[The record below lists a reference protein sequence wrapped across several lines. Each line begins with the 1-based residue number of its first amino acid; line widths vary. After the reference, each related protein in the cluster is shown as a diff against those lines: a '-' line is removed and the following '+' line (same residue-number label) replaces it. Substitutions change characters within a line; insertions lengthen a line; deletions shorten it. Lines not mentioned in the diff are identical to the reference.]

1 MKEALARRIEE
12 LAAIDGVA
20 GFEQDVVA
28 YMAEALR
35 GLGLP
40 TEVDRFGNLVATR
53 RGSRGSPSVM
63 IAAHADEIGA
73 MVRSIDERGFIWFE
87 KIGGTQDILL
97 PGRMVRV
104 NGVFGVVG
112 TKAGHLVK
120 GAESEVVQASKLYVD
135 VGTSS
140 RAQTEALGI
149 RIGDPIAFVGEV
161 HRFANPDLLCGKA
174 LDNRVS
180 CAMLLQLFEELQTMD
195 FPGTL
200 YGVVNVQEEIG
211 WQGIRLVGAK
221 LRPDSAIV
229 VDTIP
234 SGDTPDTDFHREL
247 AISMGG
253 GPVIAVMSGDNRWNY
268 IMPLAMK
275 ELMIRSAEEE
285 GIPYQLALFPRS
297 GSDAITLHMVGE
309 GIPTA
314 VVNIPRRNAHSPVE
328 VIDLNDVVNAERL
341 LRRVAVALA
350 TGTHP

>member
-1 MKEALARRIEE
+1 MKEAFARRIEE

-28 YMAEALR
+28 YMAEAFRALE
-35 GLGLP
+35 LP
-40 TEVDRFGNLVATR
+40 TEIDRFGNLVATR
-53 RGSRGSPSVM
+53 GGSRGSPSVM

-87 KIGGTQDILL
+87 KIGGTQDVLL

-112 TKAGHLVK
+112 TKAGHLMK
-120 GAESEVVQASKLYVD
+120 GAASEVPQASKLYVD

-140 RAQTEALGI
+140 RAETEAQGI
-149 RIGDPIAFVGEV
+149 RVGDPIAFVGEV
-161 HRFANPDLLCGKA
+161 HRFANPDLMCGKA
-174 LDNRVS
+174 MDNRVS
-180 CAMLLQLFEELQTMD
+180 CAMLLQLFEDLQAID
-195 FPGTL
+195 LPGTL

-221 LRPDSAIV
+221 LQPDAAIV
-229 VDTIP
+229 VDTVP

-247 AISMGG
+247 AIRIGG
-253 GPVIAVMSGDNRWNY
+253 GPVIPVMSGDDRWNY
-268 IMPLAMK
+268 IMPRAMK

-285 GIPYQLALFPRS
+285 GIPYQLALFPKS

-314 VVNIPRRNAHSPVE
+314 IVNIARRNAHSPVE
-328 VIDLNDVVNAERL
+328 VVDLNDVVNAERL
-341 LRRVAVALA
+341 LRQVAVALA
-350 TGTHP
+350 TEAI